1 MRAPRLA
8 DIRRGDR
15 YLAVNTTILASLAL
29 FASAFTADD
38 AAGAISPSGFY
49 IAEVTTD
56 GPGCPAP
63 GSVQVTLSAD
73 RTRIQILYDDMQLQR
88 EPGVAVQTTHCT
100 AALSLHIP
108 PGWRVAPAN
117 LRTRGHTILDQGMT
131 ARRATDLA
139 FVGIAGGPGFT
150 SDFKGPLNNV
160 YQVED
165 LVTPGVASWS
175 SCGGPA
181 TLAIRNGLTLDAA
194 GAPPGGAL
202 FTLHDQRLVSW
213 QFKKC

>member
-165 LVTPGVASWS
+165 LVTPGVGQTLQQAPTGCS
-175 SCGGPA
+175 SVAPVVAYPTNTPVTCTVNAGFGPR
-181 TLAIRNGLTLDAA
+181 TITAIFEQ
-194 GAPPGGAL
+194 P
-202 FTLHDQRLVSW
+202 
-213 QFKKC
+213 